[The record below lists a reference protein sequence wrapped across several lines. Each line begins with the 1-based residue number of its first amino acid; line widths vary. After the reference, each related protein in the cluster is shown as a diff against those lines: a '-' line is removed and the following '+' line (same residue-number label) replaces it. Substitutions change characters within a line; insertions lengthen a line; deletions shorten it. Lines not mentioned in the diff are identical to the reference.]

1 MDSVIRIDS
10 LNKCFGGKQVLFD
23 LELDVSPGEM
33 VALIG
38 PSGSGK
44 STLMRHLSGLACADR
59 NGGGQVHVLGR
70 TVQRDGRLDRQVRRI
85 RADIGYIFQQ
95 FNLIGRLSVLSNV
108 LMGRLGRISRWRGTL
123 GRFSEH
129 DKALAM
135 AALERVG
142 LADRAWQR
150 ASTLS
155 GGQQQRVAIAR
166 ALAQEAELILADE
179 PIASLDPESARRVMD
194 ILRDINQTDGKTV
207 VVTLH
212 QVDYA
217 LRYCERVVA
226 LKGGHIHFDGK
237 AAQLSE
243 PYLNQLYG
251 SDPNASLLLP
261 TATRRHDPAA
271 DLVLAAA

>member
-1 MDSVIRIDS
+1 MDAVIRIDR

-23 LELDVSPGEM
+23 LALDVGPGEM

-59 NGGGQVHVLGR
+59 SDGSLVRVLGR
-70 TVQRDGRLDRQVRRI
+70 TVQSHGRLDRRVRSV
-85 RADIGYIFQQ
+85 RADIGYVFQQ

-108 LMGRLGRISRWRGTL
+108 LMGRLGRIPRWRGTL
-123 GRFSEH
+123 GRFSGH

-194 ILRDINQTDGKTV
+194 ILRDINEADGKTV

-226 LKGGHIHFDGK
+226 LKAGRIHFDG
-237 AAQLSE
+237 AADLLTE
-243 PYLNQLYG
+243 PLLNQLYG
-251 SDPNASLLLP
+251 GDPNASLLLP
-261 TATRRHDPAA
+261 AAARRRSPAVELA
-271 DLVLAAA
+271 LAAA